1 MAGIHCTCTRC
12 GAAFAALTSK
22 AKYCTLLCR
31 SRDGEDKRRASPD
44 IMARRA
50 AKQRDRRMA
59 EPQDVRQRRL
69 AGAREYSERNRESV
83 LSYKRTYYADNIE
96 EIRAKSR
103 ARYEDEAFQAESRAR
118 SREWRKA
125 NPERKAAANK
135 SWAQANPEKMSA
147 YFRRSKA
154 KRRENPSHRLYSSI
168 SAQLRAALNGRK
180 GRRKWESLVGYYRE
194 DLIDHLER
202 QFVRGM
208 SWDNYGVAW
217 HVDHITP
224 QVLFELDAV
233 DLATVRA
240 CWALGNLRPLWSGD
254 NISKGARITHLL

>member
-12 GAAFAALTSK
+12 GVAFVALTSK
-22 AKYCTLLCR
+22 AKYCTKLCKGR
-31 SRDGEDKRRASPD
+31 ADEEKRRASPD
-44 IMARRA
+44 VMARRA
-50 AKQRDRRMA
+50 DRQRDRRKA

-69 AGAREYSERNRESV
+69 AGARDYSQRNRESV
-83 LSYKRTYYADNIE
+83 LSYKRTYYAENVE
-96 EIRAKSR
+96 QIRAKSR
-103 ARYEDEAFQAESRAR
+103 VRYEDEAFRAETQAR

-125 NPERKAAANK
+125 NPERKAEANK
-135 SWAQANPEKMSA
+135 LWAQANPDKMSA

-168 SAQLRAALNGRK
+168 SSQLRAELNGQK
-180 GRRKWESLVGYYRE
+180 GRRKWESLVGYSRD
-194 DLIDHLER
+194 DLIAHLER

-208 SWDNYGVAW
+208 SWDNYGAAW

-224 QVLFELDAV
+224 QVLFELAAV
-233 DLATVRA
+233 DIATVRA